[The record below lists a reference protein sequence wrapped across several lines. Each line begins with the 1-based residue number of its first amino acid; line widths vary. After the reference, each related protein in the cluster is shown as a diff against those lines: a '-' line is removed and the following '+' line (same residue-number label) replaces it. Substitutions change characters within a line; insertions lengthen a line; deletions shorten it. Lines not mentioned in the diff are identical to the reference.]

1 MISIDDIRDARTRI
15 AKFVH
20 RTPLVGSATL
30 SRRAACRAHLKLE
43 NFQKT
48 GSFKPRGALNNMS
61 QLDAAQRE
69 RGVITISAGNHA
81 QGVSYA
87 AGLLGIRAV
96 VVMPASASRL
106 KAQAATEYGAEV
118 ILHGDMAGAFQKLD
132 EVREERGLVF
142 VHPFDD
148 DRTIAGQGTVGLEII
163 EDLSDIDT
171 VVVGIGG
178 GGLISGVAVAIK
190 ELSPRTRVIGVEP
203 TGAAVMHL
211 SREQGKP
218 AKLDKT
224 STIADGLAAPFAG
237 ARNFEIVQKYV
248 DDLVLVDDDAIRA
261 AMRFLLERCKVLAE
275 PAGAAATA
283 ALLTGKVRAGA
294 GIDSANTVVIVSG
307 GNVAMETLSDLL
319 KSP

>member
-1 MISIDDIRDARTRI
+1 MISVADIEAARERTRGHL
-15 AKFVH
+15 H

-30 SRRAACRAHLKLE
+30 SRMAGRPVFLKLE

-61 QLDAAQRE
+61 QLDAGQRA

-87 AGLLGIRAV
+87 ASLLGIRAV

-106 KAQAATEYGAEV
+106 KAEAARGYGAEV
-118 ILHGDMAGAFQKLD
+118 IQHGDMAGAFRKL
-132 EVREERGLVF
+132 EELQQERGLVL

-148 DRTIAGQGTVGLEII
+148 DQTIAGQGTVGLEIL
-163 EDLSDIDT
+163 EDLPDVET

-190 ELSPRTRVIGVEP
+190 QMRPVARVVGVEP

-211 SREQGKP
+211 SRAQGSP
-218 AKLDKT
+218 ARLEKM

-248 DDLVLVDDDAIRA
+248 DDLVLVDDAGIRA
-261 AMRFLLERCKVLAE
+261 AMRILLERCKVLAE

-283 ALLTGKVRAGA
+283 ALLEGKIGSRTGTGR
-294 GIDSANTVVIVSG
+294 TVVIVSG
-307 GNVAMETLSDLL
+307 GNVGMETLSDLL